1 MKKYYET
8 RSLSFSPLSLFP
20 SVVHELF
27 FVSDYSTLYYRN

>member
-8 RSLSFSPLSLFP
+8 RSLSPLSPFP

-27 FVSDYSTLYYRN
+27 FVSDYSLYYRN